1 MSNLLG
7 PYGKA
12 TIILMKAQ
20 FDSELPT
27 VAAMKK
33 ALKIPDGK
41 YYRSHGRNSYQLQ
54 HLEQLLRILKT
65 RSTESDYYS
74 RDRISTD
81 YFVTVAGVHSDV
93 FAMMKYSAQIVAGFN
108 LTEQDLSE
116 LNELL
121 NKRSR
126 VCNLRYG
133 PASWVKE
140 LQRNID
146 LAREMDVTDETIIN
160 VDIQAVERVTENY
173 ALPSIEEWNQK
184 LEAWY
189 EAHRWKTTIEERGW
203 DTTAD
208 SLDSFKLDFNP
219 LMDAN

>member
-1 MSNLLG
+1 MNNLLG

-27 VAAMKK
+27 VSAMKK

-41 YYRSHGRNSYQLQ
+41 YFRSHGRQSYQIQ
-54 HLEQLLRILKT
+54 HLEQLLEIIKT
-65 RSTESDYYS
+65 RSTETIYYS
-74 RDRISTD
+74 RDRMSTD
-81 YFVTVAGVHSDV
+81 YFVTVAGVHSDI

-108 LTEQDLSE
+108 LTVQDLAD

-126 VCNLRYG
+126 VCNLRCG

-140 LQRNID
+140 LHRNIE
-146 LAREMDVTDETIIN
+146 LARDMDVTDQTILN
-160 VDIQAVERVTENY
+160 VDIQAVERITQNY
-173 ALPSIEEWNQK
+173 GLPSIEEWNQK
-184 LEAWY
+184 LDAWY
-189 EAHRWKTTIEERGW
+189 EDHRWKTTLEEKGW
-203 DTTAD
+203 DTND
-208 SLDSFKLDFNP
+208 QSSDLSELNLSSL
-219 LMDAN
+219 MGAN